1 VSLMNQNLNVR
12 VVNKRNKSKEV
23 PLASDE
29 RTVVVTETPTAE
41 ASGYTAI
48 RFEFDDDVVTI
59 SVLKDKDVYDDITYS
74 YEQLIEAITGN
85 DGNFLSF
92 DK

>member
-1 VSLMNQNLNVR
+1 MNQNLNVC

-74 YEQLIEAITGN
+74 YEQLIAAITGA

>member
-1 VSLMNQNLNVR
+1 MNQNLNVH
-12 VVNKRNKSKEV
+12 VVNKRNKSKAI

-29 RTVVVTETPTAE
+29 RTIVVTETPTAE

-74 YEQLIEAITGN
+74 YEQLIAAITGA

>member
-1 VSLMNQNLNVR
+1 MNQNLSVH
-12 VVNKRNKSKEV
+12 VVNKRNKQKAI

-74 YEQLIEAITGN
+74 YEQLIAAITGA

>member
-1 VSLMNQNLNVR
+1 MNQNLNVR

-29 RTVVVTETPTAE
+29 RTVVVTETQTAE

-48 RFEFDDDVVTI
+48 QFEFDDDVVVI
-59 SVLKDKDVYDDITYS
+59 SVLKGKDVYDDITYS

>member
-1 VSLMNQNLNVR
+1 MNQNLNVR
-12 VVNKRNKSKEV
+12 VVNKRNKSKEI

-74 YEQLIEAITGN
+74 YEQLIAAITGA

>member
-1 VSLMNQNLNVR
+1 MNQNLNVC

-48 RFEFDDDVVTI
+48 QFEFDDDVVTI

-74 YEQLIEAITGN
+74 YEQLIAAITGA

>member
-1 VSLMNQNLNVR
+1 MAVIANAAP
-12 VVNKRNKSKEV
+12 KEGRWL
-23 PLASDE
+23 LAG
-29 RTVVVTETPTAE
+29 TVVVTETPTAE
-41 ASGYTAI
+41 ALGYTAI

-74 YEQLIEAITGN
+74 YEQLIAAITGA

>member
-1 VSLMNQNLNVR
+1 MNQNLNVC
-12 VVNKRNKSKEV
+12 VVNKRNKSKEI

-48 RFEFDDDVVTI
+48 CFEFDDDVVTI

-74 YEQLIEAITGN
+74 YEQLIAAITGA